1 MEVNRGIVG
10 GMVGEMVKG
19 IPVTTT
25 GVVVFKR
32 TASTGGVGEGVR
44 E

>member
-25 GVVVFKR
+25 GVLYSKEQLQLEVL
-32 TASTGGVGEGVR
+32 ER